1 MLEPIVNFFDKLVD
15 QFTWRRLVLLAVLL
29 AIAASS
35 IWGYERY
42 TQQFKLARIEKQIS
56 LMEKL
61 SSLANNEAVRENTTL
76 KSLQGRIETQLKET
90 TDVEKTEYEIEPWVK
105 KSLAA
110 AAAWIIFGICIA
122 FIPNSYTSTQPAATS
137 VISGMLVFASPFIAA
152 AAWLPTNPWLNY
164 AIYPIGHIF
173 ALVFAMLF
181 FGLWLGRKF
190 RPKAAQ

>member
-15 QFTWRRLVLLAVLL
+15 QFTWRRLVFLAVLL

-35 IWGYERY
+35 IWGYEQY
-42 TQQFKLARIEKQIS
+42 TQQFKLSRIDKQIS
-56 LMEKL
+56 LLERI
-61 SSLANNEAVRENTTL
+61 SSFSNSEAIRENPTL
-76 KSLQGRIETQLKET
+76 KALQSRIEIQLKET
-90 TDVEKTEYEIEPWVK
+90 TEIETAEYEIEPWAK

-110 AAAWIIFGICIA
+110 TAAWLLFGICIA
-122 FIPNSYTSTQPAATS
+122 FIPNSYTSTQPATTS
-137 VISGMLVFASPFIAA
+137 VISGVLVFASPFIAA

-181 FGLWLGRKF
+181 FTLWLRRKV
-190 RPKAAQ
+190 RS

>member
-15 QFTWRRLVLLAVLL
+15 QFTWRRLVLLAVLF

-35 IWGYERY
+35 IWGYEQY
-42 TQQFKLARIEKQIS
+42 TQKFKLARIEKQIF

-61 SSLANNEAVRENTTL
+61 SSLANNEAIRGKSTL
-76 KSLQGRIETQLKET
+76 KALQIRIEIQLKET
-90 TDVEKTEYEIEPWVK
+90 TEIETAEYEIEPWAK

-122 FIPNSYTSTQPAATS
+122 FIPNSYASTQPATTS